1 METTIDP
8 ATGHPLPADAIQRIL
23 HIAKAVHVY
32 NIPPQTSAKG
42 HMAATW
48 TEDPKRHIFTC
59 RARIIET
66 ATSTPS
72 SSTGDSDGAEAE
84 TESESVK
91 VDIVLEDAS
100 AGQLFAAA
108 PYTTPAVVEPAADS
122 SRFFALRVQDDAGR
136 KATLGIGFEERS
148 DAFDFSIALQEAQ
161 KALGLIDGGGAPAGS
176 KGVPHSKPK
185 EEVKRD
191 YSLKDGE
198 TITVNLS
205 GTKFGRRGARPAQ
218 QPQQQQSG
226 GEMASLSSFALPPP
240 PPPSSS
246 SSSSFS
252 SSSATNAFLP
262 PPPSAKEVK
271 SRRRISAQ
279 ALGFD
284 DGQFGEFA

>member
-8 ATGHPLPADAIQRIL
+8 ATGRPLPADAIQRIL
-23 HIAKAVHVY
+23 HIAKTVHVY

-42 HMAATW
+42 HMAASW

-66 ATSTPS
+66 ATTSS
-72 SSTGDSDGAEAE
+72 SSTGDSE
-84 TESESVK
+84 TETETESVK
-91 VDIVLEDAS
+91 VDIVLEDPS

-108 PYTTPAVVEPAADS
+108 PYTTAAVVEPAADS
-122 SRFFALRVQDDAGR
+122 SRFFALRVQDPAGR

-161 KALGLIDGGGAPAGS
+161 KALGLIDGGRGAPVGA
-176 KGVPHSKPK
+176 KGGASQAKPK

-191 YSLKDGE
+191 YSLKEGE

-205 GTKFGRRGARPAQ
+205 GTKFGRRGARPAA
-218 QPQQQQSG
+218 QQSG
-226 GEMASLSSFALPPP
+226 GETASLSSFALPPP
-240 PPPSSS
+240 PPPPSSS
-246 SSSSFS
+246 T
-252 SSSATNAFLP
+252 SSSAGNAFLP